1 MRLLVIAALFSAVHA
16 LPSCDA
22 ETDAN
27 CVGEDADL
35 SPEGINA
42 CLAALAEKS
51 DDCKTYL
58 ALMEACT
65 ADLSDGGICFAAKMD
80 GEAIPCLVQ
89 RVQPEQ
95 LSEACKT
102 GSWRVLNEE
111 LRRIPGFGGSGFM
124 AKEVALPALHAP
136 RLRCDSPRT

>member
-51 DDCKTYL
+51 DETPSSSYSVKDASAPSKMRTWTGIHTY
-58 ALMEACT
+58 ECRCRE
-65 ADLSDGGICFAAKMD
+65 G
-80 GEAIPCLVQ
+80 
-89 RVQPEQ
+89 RVGAVEDAH
-95 LSEACKT
+95 LDT
-102 GSWRVLNEE
+102 H
-111 LRRIPGFGGSGFM
+111 M
-124 AKEVALPALHAP
+124 YMH
-136 RLRCDSPRT
+136 